1 MPNEEQKNFSS
12 AFLTAIKNKGVS
24 FEKLAQ
30 ATGISERFLKN
41 LAEDN
46 LEDLPAAPYVHGYL
60 IRIAEALGLNG
71 EKMWIEYQK
80 SNETLKRSGKNDEL
94 PKNRFEST
102 KINTKIILILVFVMA
117 LVVYFGLLLLPQANG
132 ISLNNLKE
140 DTVFTASPVFNLSGN
155 IDSGYEL
162 TVNGERIYPTKD
174 GDFEKDIPL
183 GPGFNTLSFD
193 IKKFLGKKQ
202 SFTKQIFYATSTN
215 TDL

>member
-1 MPNEEQKNFSS
+1 MNF
-12 AFLTAIKNKGVS
+12 
-24 FEKLAQ
+24 
-30 ATGISERFLKN
+30 

-117 LVVYFGLLLLPQANG
+117 LVVYF
-132 ISLNNLKE
+132 
-140 DTVFTASPVFNLSGN
+140 
-155 IDSGYEL
+155 
-162 TVNGERIYPTKD
+162 
-174 GDFEKDIPL
+174 
-183 GPGFNTLSFD
+183 
-193 IKKFLGKKQ
+193 
-202 SFTKQIFYATSTN
+202 
-215 TDL
+215 